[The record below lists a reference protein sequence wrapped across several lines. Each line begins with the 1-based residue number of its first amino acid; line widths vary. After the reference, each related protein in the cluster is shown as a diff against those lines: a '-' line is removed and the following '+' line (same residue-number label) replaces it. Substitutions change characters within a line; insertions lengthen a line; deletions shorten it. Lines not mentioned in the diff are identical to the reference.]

1 MRLTKDKT
9 VRCKR
14 RKEKLLHF
22 CLRPVINNR
31 DLSRIED
38 ILAPN
43 IPYRKGNKTVQ
54 FATYNRFITSHKL
67 LQYIGSFHKSCCFR
81 PTILI
86 RLIIENHTR
95 WSQKWN
101 TPPSNSGLGLVIYY
115 CSINKIYVTVLA
127 LIPHPIAWFSRSL
140 DGTEL
145 FFKFLDIILTI
156 QVSTHLDL

>member
-43 IPYRKGNKTVQ
+43 IPYRKVNKTVQ

-81 PTILI
+81 STILI
-86 RLIIENHTR
+86 RLIIENHTIV
-95 WSQKWN
+95 K
-101 TPPSNSGLGLVIYY
+101 VIYTKY
-115 CSINKIYVTVLA
+115 SKCWPYIINCVCIKMLNHGLNHGFFLLLFKLKPCPIHWIVCELA
-127 LIPHPIAWFSRSL
+127 YLSVIF
-140 DGTEL
+140 E
-145 FFKFLDIILTI
+145 F
-156 QVSTHLDL
+156 

>member
-31 DLSRIED
+31 DLSRIEG

-81 PTILI
+81 STILI
-86 RLIIENHTR
+86 VLIIENHTR
-95 WSQKWN
+95 WNQNWN
-101 TPPSNSGLGLVIYY
+101 MPSSNSGPNI
-115 CSINKIYVTVLA
+115 SINQRNSTQWEDL
-127 LIPHPIAWFSRSL
+127 LFSWTFYLPVMVSSL
-140 DGTEL
+140 YM
-145 FFKFLDIILTI
+145 LDES
-156 QVSTHLDL
+156 VH

>member
-54 FATYNRFITSHKL
+54 FATYNGFITSHKL

-81 PTILI
+81 STILI
-86 RLIIENHTR
+86 RLAIENHTR
-95 WSQKWN
+95 TSQNWN
-101 TPPSNSGLGLVIYY
+101 REKVAQVWMCHYLIKSNCAYFTMSANFLPILCLLV
-115 CSINKIYVTVLA
+115 
-127 LIPHPIAWFSRSL
+127 
-140 DGTEL
+140 
-145 FFKFLDIILTI
+145 
-156 QVSTHLDL
+156 